1 MPLFLNCD
9 LGESTE
15 VDVANASD
23 AVVMPHIDQA
33 NIACGQH
40 AGGPNTMLQT
50 LTWAKKNDVQIGAH
64 PSYPDRENFG
74 RLSMDIASAKLIDLI
89 QHQIEILIGQ
99 AEKINATVSYVKPH
113 GALYNDMMLNGHI
126 RSAVMQAISEHP
138 AELAFML
145 QATPQS
151 DLHRQEAEAFG
162 LDTIFEVFADRY
174 YADDGA
180 LLSRKLPGAV
190 HSREKMLA
198 QVAQLQSEQSIT
210 TVSGTK
216 LVLRADSICVHGD
229 NAEGVAAIREIRQLL
244 C

>member
-1 MPLFLNCD
+1 
-9 LGESTE
+9 
-15 VDVANASD
+15 
-23 AVVMPHIDQA
+23 
-33 NIACGQH
+33 
-40 AGGPNTMLQT
+40 
-50 LTWAKKNDVQIGAH
+50 
-64 PSYPDRENFG
+64 
-74 RLSMDIASAKLIDLI
+74 MDIASAELIELI
-89 QHQIEILIGQ
+89 QQQIEILIGQ

-126 RSAVMQAISEHP
+126 RSAVMQAISDHP

-151 DLHRQEAEAFG
+151 NLHRQEAEAFG
-162 LDTIFEVFADRY
+162 LDTIFEVFADRC
-174 YADDGA
+174 YADDGT

-229 NAEGVAAIREIRQLL
+229 NAEGVAAIREIRELL